1 MGTSVSSTGP
11 KSGVPLVPPWVPNIG
26 AEPDGGSTEPGAG
39 GEHGESSPANQGT
52 AGNENKQSPD
62 KTQPPPVL
70 AKPGRFGGARKNL
83 GDYAK
88 SGDSRQ
94 LKRGLRHY
102 SKSGLG
108 GSRQAAA
115 RMGRTARNA
124 GALYGAL
131 HALGG
136 RGEAPSDLK
145 IDLDSLSG
153 RSAREVRDRLAEA
166 ISPNDGSQ
174 DSDANRESISQA
186 LTELL
191 SANPDV
197 DLEALDDEQ
206 IASVVESYIC
216 NDIIHRVEL
225 DVGNSI
231 FDKAPNPTTA
241 QQRLDEM
248 HSYVRQCVAAAFEDK
263 GGLKRNLSQRDVART
278 TRDIIQQTFEV
289 FEEYI
294 Q

>member
-11 KSGVPLVPPWVPNIG
+11 KGGVPLVPPWVPNIG
-26 AEPDGGSTEPGAG
+26 PESGGSGAEQ
-39 GEHGESSPANQGT
+39 GE
-52 AGNENKQSPD
+52 QSPD
-62 KTQPPPVL
+62 KTQPPPAM
-70 AKPGRFGGARKNL
+70 AKPGRFIGVRGNL
-83 GDYAK
+83 GDYART
-88 SGDSRQ
+88 GDSRH
-94 LKRGLRHY
+94 LKRSLKHY
-102 SKSGLG
+102 SRSGLG
-108 GSRQAAA
+108 GPRQAAA

-124 GALYGAL
+124 GTLYGTL
-131 HALGG
+131 RALGG
-136 RGEAPSDLK
+136 RGEAPSDLE

-186 LTELL
+186 LTELI

-197 DLEALDDEQ
+197 DLSALDDEQ

-216 NDIIHRVEL
+216 NDIFHRVEL
-225 DVGNSI
+225 DVGKSI
-231 FDKAPNPTTA
+231 FDKAPNPATA

-248 HSYVRQCVAAAFEDK
+248 HSYIRQCVVTAFEDK

-278 TRDIIQQTFEV
+278 SRDIIQRTFGI

>member
-11 KSGVPLVPPWVPNIG
+11 KGGVPLVPPWVPNI
-26 AEPDGGSTEPGAG
+26 ESEPGATGPDQESG
-39 GEHGESSPANQGT
+39 GDQGEQSPANQDI
-52 AGNENKQSPD
+52 AGNQEELSPD
-62 KTQPPPVL
+62 KTQPPPTM
-70 AKPGRFGGARKNL
+70 AKPMRFIGATKSL
-83 GDYAK
+83 GNHAGT
-88 SGDSRQ
+88 GDSKS
-94 LKRGLRHY
+94 LKRGLKHY
-102 SKSGLG
+102 SRSGLG
-108 GSRQAAA
+108 GSRKAAA
-115 RMGRTARNA
+115 RMARTARNA

-136 RGEAPSDLK
+136 RGEAPPDLEIDLK
-145 IDLDSLSG
+145 SLSG
-153 RSAREVRDRLAEA
+153 RPAREITDRLAEA

-186 LTELL
+186 LTELI

-197 DLEALDDEQ
+197 DLSALGDEQ

-216 NDIIHRVEL
+216 NDISHRVEL
-225 DVGNSI
+225 DVGKSI
-231 FDKAPNPTTA
+231 FDKAPNPATA

-248 HSYVRQCVAAAFEDK
+248 HSYIRQCVAAAFEDK
-263 GGLKRNLSQRDVART
+263 GGLNPNLSQYDVART
-278 TRDIIQQTFEV
+278 SRDIIQRTFEV